1 MNKPSFLHAIAAG
14 RAMAVAALL
23 AAMLAA
29 ALMMLDTHAVHPGQ
43 VVLDGLRL
51 RASGGDWDASRSL
64 TRLLFD
70 RYDRTKDSEDLFEA
84 MLWLDMDWD
93 SPTPEHTQ
101 LQSRVFDR
109 YCSHRVLRWHWLC
122 RTGE

>member
-1 MNKPSFLHAIAAG
+1 
-14 RAMAVAALL
+14 MAVAVLL

-29 ALMMLDTHAVHPGQ
+29 ALMMIDTRAAHPGQ

-51 RASGGDWDASRSL
+51 RASGGDWDANRSL
-64 TRLLFD
+64 THLLFD

-93 SPTPEHTQ
+93 SPTPEHTR

-122 RTGE
+122 SPGE